1 MRALSILLCA
11 AALSAC
17 ATASKPGAMAPTVS
31 EKTIIAEASPL
42 RESVTVGDIGGGK
55 KTNPLWTSQVS
66 SEDFAE
72 TLRQAFTAHTML
84 SMEDGDYRLDAELV
98 KLKQPL
104 AGFNMTVT
112 ADVKYTLTEVAT
124 GDVVI
129 DEVISTP
136 YTAKT
141 SDAFI
146 AVERLRLANEGS
158 IRENITQLITMMIE
172 RVDGKS
178 DADEMSDEGAADEAE
193 TTDETA
199 DVLS

>member
-1 MRALSILLCA
+1 
-11 AALSAC
+11 
-17 ATASKPGAMAPTVS
+17 MAPTVS

-193 TTDETA
+193 TADETA
-199 DVLS
+199 DVSS